1 MGKYI
6 GFGVNSQHRPCTYTL
21 CIQSMF
27 LNLSFPISLS
37 IRLET
42 IIVFASKGC
51 CKGCIISL
59 EC

>member
-6 GFGVNSQHRPCTYTL
+6 GFGVNSKHRPCTYTL

-37 IRLET
+37 IR
-42 IIVFASKGC
+42 
-51 CKGCIISL
+51 
-59 EC
+59 